1 MPQAMFSV
9 KGKRKIKTEIPKN
22 EVKADVMDT
31 ERHKL
36 DNIFALNYLIAED
49 CTGFGD

>member
-9 KGKRKIKTEIPKN
+9 KSKRKIKTEIPRN
-22 EVKADVMDT
+22 EVKVDVMDT

-36 DNIFALNYLIAED
+36 ENIFTLNYLIAAD
-49 CTGFGD
+49 CTGYGD